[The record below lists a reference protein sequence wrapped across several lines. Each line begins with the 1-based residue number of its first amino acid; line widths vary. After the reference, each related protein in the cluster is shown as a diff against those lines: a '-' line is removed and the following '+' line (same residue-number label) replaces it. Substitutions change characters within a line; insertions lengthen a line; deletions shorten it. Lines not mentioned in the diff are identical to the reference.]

1 MRPAAPPTS
10 THHSKGSLRLIHSW
24 AVAQG
29 INMKKM
35 NISMLLA
42 ACLLSMPALADK
54 ADPVGEVSTAFKL
67 FGPNHKILVEA
78 FDDPR
83 IDGVACYLAR
93 PKTGGVKGGLGL
105 AEDPSHASLSCH
117 QIGPITLPEKLK
129 AGEEVFDVSTSLVFK
144 EQKVVRFYDK
154 KRNALVYLTY
164 STKLVDGSYKSAVSA
179 VPIMPWGQ

>member
-1 MRPAAPPTS
+1 MSPIRFSWPCALATALL
-10 THHSKGSLRLIHSW
+10 SLP
-24 AVAQG
+24 AVADSSDH
-29 INMKKM
+29 I
-35 NISMLLA
+35 
-42 ACLLSMPALADK
+42 
-54 ADPVGEVSTAFKL
+54 GEVSTSFKL
-67 FGPNHKILVEA
+67 LGPNHKIVIEA

-83 IDGVACYLAR
+83 IDGVACYLGR

-117 QIGPITLPEKLK
+117 QIGPITLPAKLK

-144 EQKVVRFYDK
+144 EQKVVRFYDQ

-179 VPIMPWGQ
+179 VPIMPWGK

>member
-1 MRPAAPPTS
+1 M
-10 THHSKGSLRLIHSW
+10 THNHTRHNALRRALP
-24 AVAQG
+24 
-29 INMKKM
+29 
-35 NISMLLA
+35 LLLGA
-42 ACLLSMPALADK
+42 LFAGPALADK

-129 AGEEVFDVSTSLVFK
+129 AGKRCSTSAPRWCSRSRRWCAFTT
-144 EQKVVRFYDK
+144 R
-154 KRNALVYLTY
+154 
-164 STKLVDGSYKSAVSA
+164 SA
-179 VPIMPWGQ
+179 MRWFT

>member
-1 MRPAAPPTS
+1 MNVLQR
-10 THHSKGSLRLIHSW
+10 SLLLASCVLALP
-24 AVAQG
+24 AVADSG
-29 INMKKM
+29 EI
-35 NISMLLA
+35 I
-42 ACLLSMPALADK
+42 
-54 ADPVGEVSTAFKL
+54 GEVSTAFKL
-67 FGPNHKILVEA
+67 VGPNHKILVEA

-83 IDGVACYLAR
+83 IEGVACYLAR
-93 PKTGGVKGGLGL
+93 PKTGGLKGGLGL

-144 EQKVVRFYDK
+144 EQKVVRFFDD
-154 KRNALVYLTY
+154 KRNTLVYLTY

>member
-1 MRPAAPPTS
+1 MTYRHTINN
-10 THHSKGSLRLIHSW
+10 TLRRALP
-24 AVAQG
+24 
-29 INMKKM
+29 
-35 NISMLLA
+35 LLLGA
-42 ACLLSMPALADK
+42 LFAGPALADK
-54 ADPVGEVSTAFKL
+54 AEPVGEVSTAFKL

>member
-1 MRPAAPPTS
+1 MRHPQILARALPLLL
-10 THHSKGSLRLIHSW
+10 GALI
-24 AVAQG
+24 AG
-29 INMKKM
+29 
-35 NISMLLA
+35 
-42 ACLLSMPALADK
+42 PALADK

-83 IDGVACYLAR
+83 IDGV
-93 PKTGGVKGGLGL
+93 KGGLGL

-117 QIGPITLPEKLK
+117 QIGPITLPAKLK

-144 EQKVVRFYDK
+144 EQKVVRFYDQ

-179 VPIMPWGQ
+179 VPIMPWG

>member
-1 MRPAAPPTS
+1 MTQYFPLTRALPLLL
-10 THHSKGSLRLIHSW
+10 G
-24 AVAQG
+24 
-29 INMKKM
+29 
-35 NISMLLA
+35 MLFA
-42 ACLLSMPALADK
+42 GPALADK

-67 FGPNHKILVEA
+67 VGPNHKILVEA
-78 FDDPR
+78 FDDPK
-83 IDGVACYLAR
+83 IAGVACYLAR

-117 QIGPITLPEKLK
+117 QIGPITLPAKLK

-144 EQKVVRFYDK
+144 EQKVVRFYDE

-179 VPIMPWGQ
+179 VPIMPWG